1 MFAKFRSMINT
12 HSVEISWALV
22 VILAISSASELSGGN
37 YLWGSVLAGLAVLN
51 YLLRNKSF

>member
-22 VILAISSASELSGGN
+22 VILVISSASELSNGN
-37 YLWGSVLAGLAVLN
+37 YLWGSVAAGLAVLN
-51 YLLRNKSF
+51 YLLRKKSF